1 MKEADREETER
12 WLRAFMPIYEQSAA
26 LIHRIAKFDGEG
38 LPADL
43 PTLVEGNTKLPLIL
57 KSVKEMPKPEEK
69 ELRKLKKDFENVLDA
84 CIKASEWGVKF
95 SQDQSRVR
103 LSMIVFQTTAAS
115 EFMKSFSKRLTLLS
129 KE

>member
-1 MKEADREETER
+1 MKEAVREETER
-12 WLRAFMPIYEQSAA
+12 WLKGFMPLYQQAA
-26 LIHRIAKFDGEG
+26 TLIHKIAKFDAEG
-38 LPADL
+38 LPTDL
-43 PTLVEGNTKLPLIL
+43 PTLLDGNVKLPPIL
-57 KSVKEMPKPEEK
+57 KSVKELPKPKEK

-95 SQDQSRVR
+95 SQDQSRIR
-103 LSMIVFQTTAAS
+103 LSMIVFQTTAAI